1 MSPNHAKFALQP
13 AAYPSNLVVLE
24 AMPSLGSLYTKALLP
39 NPSNV
44 LRTVARKL
52 PGGTPPT
59 VTALEYSLEDITYQ
73 VQQVTADSQRLE
85 SYQQL
90 VGEPVDDFLP
100 AGFVH
105 VLAFPAAMA
114 IMVRPHFPLPVAG
127 MIHLANRV
135 SVARPIRVD
144 EELEVLAWAQNLA
157 GHAKG
162 TSVELV
168 VEVRSHDEPV
178 WRGVSTYLAKGKY
191 LKGRGEELERSEFV
205 PPLPTAQWHLTPRV
219 AKRYAAVSGDHNPIH
234 TSRLGAKAFGFPKP
248 IAHGMCTAAR
258 ALAQIRALRPKAFEW
273 SVEFGRPVLLP
284 SRVALALT
292 ELETGPQSQE
302 NGAQYVAWNAKSGK
316 KFFSGEVTPL

>member
-1 MSPNHAKFALQP
+1 MSANYAKPALEP
-13 AAYPSNLVVLE
+13 AAHPSNLVILD
-24 AMPSLGSLYTKALLP
+24 AMPSLGALYAKAIVP
-39 NPSNV
+39 NPTNLV
-44 LRTVARKL
+44 RKIARKL

-59 VTALEYSLEDITYQ
+59 VTALEHGLEDITYQ
-73 VQQVTADSQRLE
+73 VQQVVADPQRLE

-90 VGEPVDDFLP
+90 VGEPVDEFLP

-105 VLAFPAAMA
+105 VIAFPAAMA
-114 IMVRPHFPLPVAG
+114 IMVRPNFPLPVAG

-135 SVARPIRVD
+135 SVSRPIRLE
-144 EELEVLAWAQNLA
+144 EELEVLAWAQNLT

-168 VEVRSHDEPV
+168 VEVRSQEQPV

-191 LKGRGEELERSEFV
+191 LKGRAEQTERAEFI
-205 PPLPTAQWHLTPRV
+205 PPVPTAQWQLTPRN
-219 AKRYAAVSGDHNPIH
+219 AKRYASVSGDHNPIH

-248 IAHGMCTAAR
+248 IAHGMYTAAR
-258 ALAQIRALRPKAFEW
+258 ALAQTRALRPGAFEW

-292 ELETGPQSQE
+292 ELKTGPDSQE

-316 KFFSGEVTPL
+316 QFFSGEIIPI